1 MNKSTPRRTKTS
13 AKAVATRPSLPEAI
27 PEEAGKEPR
36 GARRKRE
43 TREKL
48 LEAAFRLMAERG
60 MDAVAINEI
69 TEAADVGFGSFYNHF
84 ESKEAI
90 YAVVMDSLFEEFAD
104 ALDRLVKDVDDP
116 AEVIAIC
123 VRHTILRARRE
134 PLWGRFLVR
143 EGYSA
148 RVLTRGLGVRL
159 MRDIQRGVSKGRFKL
174 PDPIMAFITVG
185 AGVLGAVASELELGG
200 EAAAGLKQMGLSAQN
215 LPERAAAVL
224 LNNLGL
230 PFEQARRIAERP
242 LPVVDRPANPS

>member
-1 MNKSTPRRTKTS
+1 MTTPPSRRRRAPAAAPKT
-13 AKAVATRPSLPEAI
+13 AVRAADSDGDAR
-27 PEEAGKEPR
+27 EPR

-48 LEAAFRLMAERG
+48 LDAAFRLMAERG

-90 YAVVMDSLFEEFAD
+90 YAALVDAVFEEFGD
-104 ALDRLVKDVDDP
+104 ALAELVKDVEDP

-143 EGYSA
+143 EGLSA
-148 RVLTRGLGVRL
+148 RVLSRGLGVRL
-159 MRDIQRGVSKGRFKL
+159 LQDIRRGIAKGRFKL
-174 PDPIMAFITVG
+174 PDPLMSFVAVG
-185 AGVLGAVASELELGG
+185 AGVIGAIALQIESDREPRAVLQQLGLD
-200 EAAAGLKQMGLSAQN
+200 
-215 LPERAAAVL
+215 PETTPGRAAAVL
-224 LNNLGL
+224 LHGLGL
-230 PFEQARRIAERP
+230 DFDEARAIAQRP
-242 LPVVDRPANPS
+242 LPVGNDGASD